1 MNTTRAICT
10 HPVVRFG
17 TLLVLLLGSCA
28 ISVASLAYFDDEEWP
43 IFVMEKL
50 PLSSSAFEEL
60 WLNAL
65 QIHVVAAAF
74 ALPACLVLLSKSVLK
89 RAPTLHRILG
99 RVVGL
104 VVLFALA
111 PTGLVMAFFAKGGA
125 LGVAGFLLTG
135 VIVVVAMVNGIV
147 TARRKQVAA
156 HRRSMLHV
164 VAQLSVAVSSRV
176 LILALDAVAV
186 DAERAYLIALWLP
199 VVGSALIVELLVARP
214 TTSGSAHRFWSLHA
228 AHGRRRPLVRTSL
241 AGDAAGR

>member
-1 MNTTRAICT
+1 
-10 HPVVRFG
+10 
-17 TLLVLLLGSCA
+17 
-28 ISVASLAYFDDEEWP
+28 
-43 IFVMEKL
+43 
-50 PLSSSAFEEL
+50 
-60 WLNAL
+60 
-65 QIHVVAAAF
+65 
-74 ALPACLVLLSKSVLK
+74 
-89 RAPTLHRILG
+89 
-99 RVVGL
+99 
-104 VVLFALA
+104 
-111 PTGLVMAFFAKGGA
+111 MAFFAKGGA

-214 TTSGSAHRFWSLHA
+214 TMSGCAHRFWSPHV
-228 AHGRRRPLVRTSL
+228 AHRRRLPLVRASL